1 MLPPRY
7 QFDLVSP
14 LLAVLMISVRG
25 VAKTGHI
32 KIEYIEYFN
41 YTIRVHCLRLCAA
54 RV

>member
-32 KIEYIEYFN
+32 KIEYFN